1 MGKKLYEIIHD
12 LELKVARI
20 EPSQYLMMLPPQEAV
35 ADLRIHIERLNEE
48 FQRHEQAFIRDEL
61 DTQEALEGIRRL
73 ILEIELVKHC
83 IACFLDRG
91 DFRPWDSKKGGKFRS
106 AA

>member
-1 MGKKLYEIIHD
+1 MGNKLYEIIHD
-12 LELKVARI
+12 FELKAASI
-20 EPSQYLMMLPPQEAV
+20 EPSQYLLMLPPQEA
-35 ADLRIHIERLNEE
+35 AAELRIHIERLNEE

-61 DTQEALEGIRRL
+61 DIEEALEEVRRL
-73 ILEIELVKHC
+73 ILEMEVVKHC

-91 DFRPWDSKKGGKFRS
+91 DFRPWDSKRGSKLRS

>member
-1 MGKKLYEIIHD
+1 MGNKLYEIIHD

-20 EPSQYLMMLPPQEAV
+20 EPSQYLLMLSPEEAV

-83 IACFLDRG
+83 IACFLDRR
-91 DFRPWDSKKGGKFRS
+91 DFRPWDSKKGSKFRS

>member
-1 MGKKLYEIIHD
+1 MGNKLYEMIHD

-20 EPSQYLMMLPPQEAV
+20 EPSQYLLMLSPEEA
-35 ADLRIHIERLNEE
+35 AAELRMHIEHLNEK

-61 DTQEALEGIRRL
+61 DTKEALEGMRSL
-73 ILEIELVKHC
+73 ILDIELAKHC
-83 IACFLDRG
+83 IACFLNRG
-91 DFRPWDSKKGGKFRS
+91 DFTPWDSKMGSKLRS

>member
-1 MGKKLYEIIHD
+1 MGNRLYETIHD
-12 LELKVARI
+12 FELKATSI
-20 EPSQYLMMLPPQEAV
+20 DPSQYLLMLSPEEAV
-35 ADLRIHIERLNEE
+35 AELRIHIERLNEK

-61 DTQEALEGIRRL
+61 DTEEALEGMRRL
-73 ILEIELVKHC
+73 ILETELVKHC

-91 DFRPWDSKKGGKFRS
+91 DFRPWDWKRGSKLPS